1 MIFFGIIWNFLGIIW
16 NELGLAPG
24 PAAWAAAQRADECL
38 FALVGPR
45 EMAGISPA
53 MTWRGLVHDVAEWAP
68 GASRRRIGAA
78 KLIRA
83 GFVLLVVHASSSGT
97 RRPREGQAYVND
109 IVALP

>member
-1 MIFFGIIWNFLGIIW
+1 MDGRDK
-16 NELGLAPG
+16 PG
-24 PAAWAAAQRADECL
+24 HDVEG
-38 FALVGPR
+38 V
-45 EMAGISPA
+45 
-53 MTWRGLVHDVAEWAP
+53 VHDVAEWAP